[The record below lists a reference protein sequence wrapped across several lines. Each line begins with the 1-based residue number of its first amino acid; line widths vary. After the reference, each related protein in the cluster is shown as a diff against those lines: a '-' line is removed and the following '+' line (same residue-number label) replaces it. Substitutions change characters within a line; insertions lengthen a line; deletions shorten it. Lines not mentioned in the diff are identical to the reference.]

1 MRLWRISSFA
11 DLSGRGGIVSAGRWN
26 VKGTPVIYCADHPAT
41 ALLEILVHVDASDL
55 PPTYQLLEIQAP
67 ETLNVNLPDL
77 PSNWRDDL
85 AATRQ
90 IGTNFI
96 SAGKHAVMEVPCVIV
111 PFTKNYLLN
120 PALLDRERIGIVST
134 TAHPIDARLLS
145 TLA

>member
-26 VKGTPVIYCADHPAT
+26 VKDTPVVYCADHPAT
-41 ALLEILVHVDASDL
+41 ALLEILVHIDADDL
-55 PPTYQLLEIQAP
+55 PATYQLLEIQAP
-67 ETLNVNLPDL
+67 DTVSISVPDL

-96 SAGKHAVMEVPCVIV
+96 SAGKHAVMEIPCVIV

-120 PALLDRERIGIVST
+120 PALLDREGIGIVSA
-134 TAHPIDARLLS
+134 TAHPIDARLLR
-145 TLA
+145 

>member
-11 DLSGRGGIVSAGRWN
+11 DLSGRGGIISAGRWN
-26 VKGTPVIYCADHPAT
+26 FKDTPVVYCADHPAT
-41 ALLEILVHVDASDL
+41 ALLEILVHIDADDL

-67 ETLNVNLPDL
+67 DTVSISVPDL

-96 SAGKHAVMEVPCVIV
+96 SAGKRAVMEIPCVIV

-120 PALLDRERIGIVST
+120 PALLGRDGIGVVSA
-134 TAHPIDARLLS
+134 TAHPIDARLLR
-145 TLA
+145 